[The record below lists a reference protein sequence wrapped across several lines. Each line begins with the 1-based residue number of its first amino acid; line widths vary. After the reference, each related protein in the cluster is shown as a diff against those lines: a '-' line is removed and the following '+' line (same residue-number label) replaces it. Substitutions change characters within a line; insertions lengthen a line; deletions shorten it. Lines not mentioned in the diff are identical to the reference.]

1 MQERCER
8 MCKSEGLCVR
18 VTATT
23 LVQDDTCLVGTKM
36 YGLKNRSSRA
46 KQGSQASKV
55 AADGL
60 AF

>member
-1 MQERCER
+1 M
-8 MCKSEGLCVR
+8 R

-36 YGLKNRSSRA
+36 YGLKNRSGRA